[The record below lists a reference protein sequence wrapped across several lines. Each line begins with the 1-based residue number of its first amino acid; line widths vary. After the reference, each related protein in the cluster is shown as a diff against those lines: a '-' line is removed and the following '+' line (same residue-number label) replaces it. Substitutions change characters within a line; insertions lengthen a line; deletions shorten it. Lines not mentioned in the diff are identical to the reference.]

1 MEKET
6 NIKGY
11 IENFKDGFIRGWASI
26 TDLDQSNTCDLFIN
40 GKFISRVDATIY
52 REDLKDAGIRSGVA
66 GFLAPI
72 PWFFCDNQNHEVLLV
87 RSNSDQIIHSKSLK
101 FTRNKYLTPL
111 EENVVFDHVSKPYEK
126 HKKVLF
132 LAGFTNQPKLL
143 NYQKHFIQAFQKA
156 GFYVIYTV
164 ASDTPEVLSEVL
176 SDADRVVIRRN
187 CGYDFGSWATAF
199 QLCQREFLAATDV
212 VWANDSIIGPVNS
225 IDTLLEKI
233 NNSSS
238 DIWAITDSQDRKYHF
253 QSYFWGLKKT
263 EGQFVPTI
271 DAFFF
276 YRHGLPQDK
285 DEAINYYEIEALNF
299 FKRHGLS
306 VDILFPEHALI
317 SVAEARFIAE
327 LKVYSQKWKP
337 LFDLPLR
344 KGETHAFKEGVLNL
358 ATVLINRRATNPSH
372 MYWNALVESGFP
384 FVKRELMTLNPT
396 NYPFPYQFRAV
407 FEEHKATELLDDLSE
422 AFKFGRII

>member
-1 MEKET
+1 MKKET

-26 TDLDQSNTCDLFIN
+26 TDLGQPNICDLFID
-40 GKFISRVDATIY
+40 GKFISRVDAAIY
-52 REDLKDAGIRSGVA
+52 RGDLKDAAIRSGFA
-66 GFLAPI
+66 GFLVPI
-72 PWFFCDNQNHEVLLV
+72 PWLFCDNQNHEVLLV
-87 RSNSDQIIHSKSLK
+87 RSNSDQIIHSRVLK
-101 FTRNKYLTPL
+101 LTRNKYLTPL
-111 EENVVFDHVSKPYEK
+111 EENVVFDYVNKPYEK

-143 NYQKHFIQAFQKA
+143 NYQKHFIQTFQKA

-164 ASDTPEVLSEVL
+164 ASDTPEVLSGVL

-187 CGYDFGSWATAF
+187 FGYDFGSWMTAF
-199 QLCQREFLAATDV
+199 RLCQREFLAATDV
-212 VWANDSIIGPVNS
+212 VWANDSIVGPVNS

-233 NNSSS
+233 NKSSS
-238 DIWAITDSQDRKYHF
+238 DIWAITDSQDKKYHF

-263 EGQFVPTI
+263 EDQFVPTI

-276 YRHGLPQDK
+276 YRHDLPQDK
-285 DEAINYYEIEALNF
+285 DEAISHYEVEALSF
-299 FKRHGLS
+299 FKHHGLD
-306 VDILFPEHALI
+306 VDILFPEYSLI
-317 SVAEARFIAE
+317 PLAEERLVAELHAY
-327 LKVYSQKWKP
+327 LNKWQP
-337 LFDLPLR
+337 LLNLPLR
-344 KGETHAFKEGVLNL
+344 KSETKVFKEGVLNL

-384 FVKRELMTLNPT
+384 FVKRELMALNPT

-407 FEEHKATELLDDLSE
+407 FEEHKATALLDDLSE
-422 AFKFGRII
+422 AFRFGKII